1 MMGVYFA
8 ATGLG
13 NKVAGIIGESA
24 SDLGEY
30 SVFLGILIFTVIIGN
45 IYDVAKTIKSI
56 NSRC

>member
-1 MMGVYFA
+1 LNFVFAGGIIIYYKIIPVKYASLMMGVYFA

-30 SVFLGILIFTVIIGN
+30 SVFLGI
-45 IYDVAKTIKSI
+45 
-56 NSRC
+56 